1 MSRVEVF
8 SPDEIAIV
16 HVMNR
21 TVRRCYLMGQDP
33 LTGHNYD
40 HRKGWMETE
49 LKRLAAY
56 FGIDLLCYAVL
67 SNHFHLV
74 LRSRPDIVESWS
86 DTQVAQRW
94 LMLCPKRKDKF
105 RRALEPTP
113 AELNRI
119 LNNRKQLA
127 RIRLRLSD
135 ISWWMRLLSQT
146 IAQRANK
153 EDEEV
158 GKFWQA
164 RYKAVR
170 LLDEASL
177 VACSAY
183 VDLNPIRAAIAES
196 LETSAYTSIQQRIE
210 QLKRSVGLG
219 QAPAKGVLSGV
230 VGSQT
235 APGTDRSNAVA
246 RNSAVGSNSAVASN
260 SEGADGR
267 ASDAA
272 PSPVA
277 IEWWQAGPG
286 EHLSPLGIDERH
298 DELGAHPSQGPRASD
313 KGYLPMTTGAY
324 IELLEWTG
332 RQVRADKRGVIP
344 ASLGPIFERLG
355 ISQEVW
361 LELVKDFGRLF
372 YTVAGKPK
380 KIDETRSK
388 KRKHRYKA
396 LARTRQLMA
405 GCE

>member
-113 AELNRI
+113 AELHRI

-210 QLKRSVGLG
+210 QLQRSVGLG
-219 QAPAKGVLSGV
+219 QARAKGVPAG
-230 VGSQT
+230 
-235 APGTDRSNAVA
+235 
-246 RNSAVGSNSAVASN
+246 AVGSKTGKGADVSGAVAGNPAVASN
-260 SEGADGR
+260 SGAARNSADAVVQ
-267 ASDAA
+267 ASQDATC
-272 PSPVA
+272 PLD
-277 IEWWQAGPG
+277 IGWWQAGPG

-298 DELGAHPSQGPRASD
+298 DALGAHPSQGPRASD
-313 KGYLPMTTGAY
+313 KGYLPMTTAAY

-332 RQVRADKRGVIP
+332 RQVRPGKRGVMP
-344 ASLGPIFERLG
+344 ASLAPIIERLG

-361 LELVKDFGRLF
+361 IELVKDFGRLF
-372 YTVAGKPK
+372 YTVAGKPQT
-380 KIDETRSK
+380 IDATRSK

-396 LARTRQLMA
+396 LARTRQLM
-405 GCE
+405 GRCE